1 MLSPAEVGTLWRCS
15 VSINKRVLSCH
26 SNGAVAGS
34 SAVTN
39 KLLCDTVLTVEICR
53 SISLV
58 PTH

>member
-1 MLSPAEVGTLWRCS
+1 M
-15 VSINKRVLSCH
+15 SINKRVLSCH